1 MASIFDIIFENLGEW
16 CRLGD
21 SNTRPTDYKSV
32 ALPTELN
39 RLKSIK
45 SIITIKLIQHI
56 KVNILN
62 FFLSRRLHN
71 TVIIIV

>member
-1 MASIFDIIFENLGEW
+1 MILETLCGW
-16 CRLGD
+16 CGLGD